1 MGCFVK
7 VYRRRGLKVN
17 AGKNKVLGG
26 EEGLECEVCIDG
38 IYLGHV
44 SEFKCLG
51 YVLDDSDTDKA
62 ECKRK
67 VASGRS
73 VAGAI
78 RFLVNARS
86 LQLEYTRVLYE

>member
-1 MGCFVK
+1 MNTISVSMVK
-7 VYRRRGLKVN
+7 RRGTRVIRGGETK
-17 AGKNKVLGG
+17 G